1 MRNSQLLLGKAY
13 PPQASC
19 RGIRYQTMSTPCLKD
34 TVPGTKISLERD
46 EGSKRT
52 KERPGIESCRS
63 REWKRREG
71 QNTKLKTKG
80 RAILPFLLPTRN
92 PTQDI
97 VLAA

>member
-1 MRNSQLLLGKAY
+1 MQRNKIPDNVHTLLE
-13 PPQASC
+13 
-19 RGIRYQTMSTPCLKD
+19 RYSPRNQDQS
-34 TVPGTKISLERD
+34 SLERD